1 MTFAA
6 QTVLS
11 GTRIG
16 DSIAVNGVCL
26 TVTRCTAAR
35 SCADVMAESL
45 RRSNLG
51 GLKPGA
57 PVNLERALLPD
68 TRLGGHLVSGHIDGT
83 GVVTERRPEGNAV
96 WFRDPLCGRLSG
108 GDGAQRICRHRRHQP
123 DAGVSRRR
131 SVYRVHYSAYHGR
144 NHPGGAALG
153 TVVNLE
159 TDIIGKYV
167 RRYSRHKRPAA
178 PRPVSRR
185 TFVGVPDRTF
195 SRDTGDRPICRRID
209 STACGGADFFE
220 RNRIFQMKPHLLN
233 ETASLNGPHI
243 LS

>member
-1 MTFAA
+1 MFTGIIEEQGQLVRLEPGSVSARMTFAA

-26 TVTRCTAAR
+26 TVTRLHSGTF
-35 SCADVMAESL
+35 CADVMAESL

-96 WFRDPLCGRLSG
+96 WFRIRCAADCLAGMVPKGSVAIDGISLTLVSVDAEAFTVSIIPHTMAETTLGR
-108 GDGAQRICRHRRHQP
+108 
-123 DAGVSRRR
+123 SR
-131 SVYRVHYSAYHGR
+131 
-144 NHPGGAALG
+144 PG

-167 RRYSRHKRPAA
+167 RRYLSAMLP
-178 PRPVSRR
+178 
-185 TFVGVPDRTF
+185 
-195 SRDTGDRPICRRID
+195 
-209 STACGGADFFE
+209 GGAPPGQPAGLSSAFPTELSAGTPGTGPSAGGID
-220 RNRIFQMKPHLLN
+220 LD
-233 ETASLNGPHI
+233 SLRRSGF
-243 LS
+243 L